1 MDGSQDEI
9 FEGFN
14 KINEQSFIEN
24 DFSKEDEVDMNNNNI
39 NLNKKSESE
48 MESSDE
54 EIEKEELFV

>member
-24 DFSKEDEVDMNNNNI
+24 DFSKLRRSRYE
-39 NLNKKSESE
+39 
-48 MESSDE
+48 
-54 EIEKEELFV
+54 